1 MPVGKGH
8 DTLVLTSFSRAV
20 FNAKLQVRRTQ
31 RNPVDTF
38 PPGGARTTFARPTPA
53 KTKTKAVPSFDSFG
67 SAEGPRRSPTRCA
80 FLVHAGDM
88 YTLSRFVLRA
98 ERETFTLGHVPG
110 PTPSC
115 FCCCF
120 FFACVGL
127 VPLFWYS
134 CFSSSSFFVLLRS
147 LSFSFKRT
155 RWATYISR
163 CRVRKGWT
171 GRLAPRKEGRKEGER
186 TLSNGEM
193 CPFSPRSLFIQ
204 FPTSSHAK
212 ALRGET
218 AHIER
223 LIRKGGGVRRVLTNS
238 RTGKL

>member
-1 MPVGKGH
+1 MRVPCSRRGYVYS
-8 DTLVLTSFSRAV
+8 VSVCFTSGEGNIYSGSRAR
-20 FNAKLQVRRTQ
+20 A
-31 RNPVDTF
+31 NPVL
-38 PPGGARTTFARPTPA
+38 
-53 KTKTKAVPSFDSFG
+53 
-67 SAEGPRRSPTRCA
+67 
-80 FLVHAGDM
+80 FL
-88 YTLSRFVLRA
+88 LL
-98 ERETFTLGHVPG
+98 
-110 PTPSC
+110 
-115 FCCCF
+115 F

-134 CFSSSSFFVLLRS
+134 CFSSSSFFVLRS

-223 LIRKGGGVRRVLTNS
+223 LIRKGGGVGL
-238 RTGKL
+238 GGC